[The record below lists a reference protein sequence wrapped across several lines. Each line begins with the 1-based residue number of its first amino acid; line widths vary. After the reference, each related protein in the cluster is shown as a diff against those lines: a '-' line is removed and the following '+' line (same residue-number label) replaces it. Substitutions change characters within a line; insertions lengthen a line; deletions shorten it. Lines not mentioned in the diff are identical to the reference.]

1 MSVTKPI
8 RILFLSDTHL
18 GFDLPVRP
26 RITRR
31 RRGDDFFRNFEAA
44 LQPAF
49 NGEVDLVIHG
59 GDLFFRSRVP
69 HAIVDRTFSTIHSL
83 AESGMHFYLVPG
95 NHERSRIPP
104 HLMSAHANIHIFD
117 RPKTYL
123 HVCNKGTVALA
134 GFPYARNVG
143 MHFIELLHAT
153 RFDRISADHR
163 LLCIHQVV
171 EGAQVGP
178 RNFTFRSGADVI
190 AGSAVPHGFDAVL
203 SGHIHRAQVL
213 ERDLDG
219 RRIHAPVIFP
229 GSIERTSFAEK
240 DETKGYIVLEIAD
253 SVLTTFVP
261 LPARQMV
268 RITLEAD
275 TAQIERDIREG
286 IKALAPDSIVRIHLS
301 DETGPVPLTARRLR
315 ELAPATMNIDL
326 APSLRERVTK

>member
-1 MSVTKPI
+1 
-8 RILFLSDTHL
+8 
-18 GFDLPVRP
+18 
-26 RITRR
+26 
-31 RRGDDFFRNFEAA
+31 
-44 LQPAF
+44 
-49 NGEVDLVIHG
+49 
-59 GDLFFRSRVP
+59 
-69 HAIVDRTFSTIHSL
+69 
-83 AESGMHFYLVPG
+83 
-95 NHERSRIPP
+95 
-104 HLMSAHANIHIFD
+104 
-117 RPKTYL
+117 
-123 HVCNKGTVALA
+123 
-134 GFPYARNVG
+134 

-301 DETGPVPLTARRLR
+301 DETGPVPLSARRLR